1 MKRYLIFKSFV
12 LTILCIAY
20 TVSLRG
26 TERASYKYQQK
37 PKNIFSKPTEVKNT
51 FSFHGFSGVQFQFEN
66 RIAKIVS
73 PKFIARGKPWIWR
86 ARFWGHE
93 PQTDIAL
100 LELGYHVVYCDVAE
114 LFGNQEAIGIWNRFY
129 HFLRKKGFAKKAVL
143 EGMSRGGVY
152 IYNWAAENP
161 HKVACIYA
169 DNPVLDLKSWPG
181 GLGIGPGSKK
191 EWELFKEDYQVKSE
205 QDIADFNESPINK
218 IKQIVKGNYPML
230 HVCGDAD
237 EVVPMQENTFP
248 FVKLIKEAGGEI
260 ALILKPG
267 GKHHP
272 HSLKDPKPI
281 VDFIL
286 KARKK

>member
-1 MKRYLIFKSFV
+1 MKKHRIFGIAILTFLSVYGISAKAVEDNLQKHYVNDFV
-12 LTILCIAY
+12 K
-20 TVSLRG
+20 VSD
-26 TERASYKYQQK
+26 T
-37 PKNIFSKPTEVKNT
+37 TD
-51 FSFHGFSGVQFQFEN
+51 FHGFPYSEFLFEG
-66 RIAKIVS
+66 RQAKIVS
-73 PKFIARGKPWIWR
+73 PKFTAEGKPWVWR

-100 LELGYHVVYCDVAE
+100 LELGYHVVYCDVTE
-114 LFGNQEAIGIWNRFY
+114 LFGNKDAVAIWNHFY

-152 IYNWAAENP
+152 VYNWAAENP
-161 HKVACIYA
+161 RKVACIYA

-181 GLGIGPGSKK
+181 GLGAGPGSKK
-191 EWELFKEDYQVKSE
+191 EWELFKKDYQIKNE
-205 QDIADFNESPINK
+205 QDITNFKGSPINK
-218 IKQIVKGNYPML
+218 IRKIVKGHYPML

-248 FVKLIKEAGGEI
+248 FIKLIKEAGGDIE
-260 ALILKPG
+260 LILKPG

-286 KARKK
+286 KATN